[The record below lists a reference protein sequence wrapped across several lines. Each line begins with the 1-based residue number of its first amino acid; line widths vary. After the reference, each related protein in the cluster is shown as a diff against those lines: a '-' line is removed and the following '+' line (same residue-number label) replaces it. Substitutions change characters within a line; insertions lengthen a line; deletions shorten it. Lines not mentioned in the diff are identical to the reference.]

1 MAAWERLAARVA
13 LAGMLAS
20 AALAAVKIAVGLAA
34 NSVAVVSDGM
44 ESGADIVTSSLI
56 WLGLWIAAKPADRD
70 HPYGHGRFEILTG
83 LAVGTLLAAVG
94 AGICVRSIEHRYD
107 QHVPEFFAVW
117 ALGASIAV
125 HGTLAIVKMRI
136 GKRAGST
143 ALTADAWHD
152 LVDLISGCVAL
163 AAVLLS
169 ILFAEMQSAETTTAD
184 LIIGLIV
191 ISLGLRVA
199 RETTMQLVDTMPD
212 DSQMQ
217 QIRRAALKVPGA
229 LAIEKCFARKTG
241 LRYHVDLH
249 LEVDPYLT
257 VLESHQIAHEVQ
269 LQVKTDLKWV
279 ADVLVH
285 VEPHGARL
293 PEPRPVAKIGN

>member
-13 LAGMLAS
+13 LAGMMAS

-152 LVDLISGCVAL
+152 AVDLISGCVAL

-169 ILFAEMQSAETTTAD
+169 IYSPGMQSAD
-184 LIIGLIV
+184 HYGGFIIGLIV
-191 ISLGLRVA
+191 IFLGLRVA

-269 LQVKTDLKWV
+269 LQVKTDLQWV

>member
-1 MAAWERLAARVA
+1 MAAWEKLAARVA
-13 LAGMLAS
+13 LVGMAAS
-20 AALAAVKIAVGLAA
+20 AALAVVKIAVGLAA

-56 WLGLWIAAKPADRD
+56 WFGLWIAAKPADSD
-70 HPYGHGRFEILTG
+70 HPYGHGRFETLTG

-94 AGICVRSIEHRYD
+94 AGICLRSIEHRDD
-107 QHVPEFFAVW
+107 QHVPALFAVW
-117 ALGASIAV
+117 ALAASIAV
-125 HGTLAIVKMRI
+125 HGMLATFKMRI
-136 GKRAGST
+136 GKRAGSA

-152 LVDLISGCVAL
+152 VVDLISGCVAL

-169 ILFAEMQSAETTTAD
+169 ALLPGMQAAD
-184 LIIGLIV
+184 HYGGFVIGLIV
-191 ISLGLRVA
+191 IFLGLRVA
-199 RETTMQLVDTMPD
+199 RETALQLTDQMPD
-212 DSQMQ
+212 DAQMQ
-217 QIRRAALKVPGA
+217 QIRSAAMRVPGA

-269 LQVKTDLKWV
+269 LRVKTDLEWV

-293 PEPRPVAKIGN
+293 PEPRPAAKLR

>member
-1 MAAWERLAARVA
+1 MAAWEKLAARVA
-13 LAGMLAS
+13 LAGMVAS

-56 WLGLWIAAKPADRD
+56 WFGLWIAAKPADSD
-70 HPYGHGRFEILTG
+70 HPYGHGRFETLTG
-83 LAVGTLLAAVG
+83 LAVGTMLAAVG
-94 AGICVRSIEHRYD
+94 AAICVRSIEHRYD
-107 QHVPEFFAVW
+107 QHVPALFAVW
-117 ALGASIAV
+117 ALAASIAV
-125 HGTLAIVKMRI
+125 HGTLATVKMRI
-136 GKRAGST
+136 GKRTGSA

-163 AAVLLS
+163 AAVLIS
-169 ILFAEMQSAETTTAD
+169 VFFPGMQAAD
-184 LIIGLIV
+184 HYGGFVIGLIV
-191 ISLGLRVA
+191 IFLGLRVA
-199 RETTMQLVDTMPD
+199 RETALQLTDQMPD
-212 DSQMQ
+212 EPQMQ
-217 QIRRAALKVPGA
+217 QIRTAAMRVPGA

-269 LQVKTDLKWV
+269 LRVKTDLEWV

-293 PEPRPVAKIGN
+293 PEARPAARLRD